1 MWACEGRDFE
11 DGEDSESRIKVALPA
26 KSGRPP
32 ESARLVPH
40 KLGRGIRGTGY
51 RKVGAN
57 ALPTGPNSC
66 GFDTGVRV
74 FFHSPLRFVP
84 RHGPL
89 PLPVVVCVGTTALL
103 SELPGPSRERRTG
116 PGRLAK
122 LGRRRDRASGQNA
135 ADDGG
140 LGGPAPGSPRS

>member
-74 FFHSPLRFVP
+74 FFHSPAF
-84 RHGPL
+84 
-89 PLPVVVCVGTTALL
+89 CTT
-103 SELPGPSRERRTG
+103 SR
-116 PGRLAK
+116 
-122 LGRRRDRASGQNA
+122 S
-135 ADDGG
+135 
-140 LGGPAPGSPRS
+140 APFARGSLCGNNGIAQ